1 MSIVVTKEI
10 KRRRLFLAVF
20 AVLVSASAALVYFGI
35 FKKNT
40 QYNVILPLENPANGD
55 NPTNNNQVSDLK
67 VKILEDERFKNLLS
81 PPGVPLKTET
91 TGKSNPFSD

>member
-1 MSIVVTKEI
+1 MAVVVTKDI

-20 AVLVSASAALVYFGI
+20 AVLVLAAALIIYFGI
-35 FKKNT
+35 FNKNT
-40 QYNVILPLENPANGD
+40 PLSAVLPLENPVANGS
-55 NPTNNNQVSDLK
+55 QVSDLK